1 VTSKKHKQAIAESL
15 SSALEPPKSRRPS
28 PALNDILSQYAPAP
42 EPPSP
47 VLAERSTMG
56 TQSTLSTKSTESTHS
71 PSPPRPS
78 PVAPERDYQKVANSI
93 TRVAVPAG
101 IFKGKCKQLYD
112 FLYSKTRGSI
122 VPSRSVRLTRREI
135 MLGSDIGSTKT
146 LFLNLRHLREAGLVT
161 WDERV
166 GPHEGNIYTVHL
178 PEEIDTMGTQST
190 LSTQGTQSTESTES
204 ASSQKVD
211 RVLGVESTLST
222 HSLSAANIDT
232 SGKSK
237 TSFKTNTERDDD
249 EAFAEMVALLR
260 QASREVTGKESTASE
275 ATRWKEVG
283 ELLVTE
289 LKVAASRTTVTS
301 APAFLA
307 EHLRRRLRKADARQI
322 EREVGEASTRQA
334 AAASKPELTAE
345 QIQEQVNLMTG
356 LMRDGAEMKE
366 LEERFAAD
374 FRPAQWHMIRS
385 IALAQVNT
393 TAAKPKD
400 SEE

>member
-42 EPPSP
+42 EPPAPTTSTD
-47 VLAERSTMG
+47 RSTQG
-56 TQSTLSTKSTESTHS
+56 TLSTQSTLSTLSTETTLNTEAP
-71 PSPPRPS
+71 PSPI
-78 PVAPERDYQKVANSI
+78 APARDYQKVANSI

-146 LFLNLRHLREAGLVT
+146 LFLNMRHLRDAGLVT

-178 PEEIDTMGTQST
+178 PEEVSTVGTQSTQGTQST
-190 LSTQGTQSTESTES
+190 LSTES
-204 ASSQKVD
+204 ASSPKVD
-211 RVLGVESTLST
+211 RVLGVESTMST
-222 HSLSAANIDT
+222 HSLSVANIDT
-232 SGKSK
+232 SGISK
-237 TSFKTNTERDDD
+237 TSLKTNTERADD
-249 EAFAEMVALLR
+249 EAFADLLAVLR
-260 QASREVTGKESTASE
+260 QTAKKVTGKEPSPAE
-275 ATRWKEVG
+275 RARWKEVA
-283 ELLVTE
+283 ELLATE
-289 LKVAASRTTVTS
+289 LEIAASRTTVTS

-322 EREVGEASTRQA
+322 EREVGEANSRQPSGS
-334 AAASKPELTAE
+334 SKPELTPE

-356 LMRDGAEMKE
+356 LMRDGTEMRE
-366 LEERFAAD
+366 LEEQFAPN

-385 IALAQVNT
+385 IALAQTGVPAT
-393 TAAKPKD
+393 KSKD
-400 SEE
+400 SRT